1 MSNDLDK
8 PRQGIQSIEVG
19 ARLLRALANSGRP
32 TMLRDLAKDAGMPA
46 AKAHR
51 YLVSFVRMG
60 LVEQDPAS
68 SRYALG
74 PFALE
79 LGLACLGR
87 LDPVRIAGPILDELC
102 EAIQETV
109 ALAVWGN
116 RGPTIVRLAEPPG
129 PINVTLRA
137 GTVLPLTTSATGR
150 AFSAFLRSPALKR
163 IADDEM
169 KSLAAATPGLTLA
182 ELKRDFEASQSEAKE
197 NGVGRASGSLSP
209 GVNGFSAPVFDYTG
223 EMVAAVTT
231 LGAVGHLDSRVDSAP
246 ITALKGAAEQL
257 SSLLG
262 HAATPL

>member
-19 ARLLRALANSGRP
+19 ARLLRALATSGRP
-32 TMLRDLAKDAGMPA
+32 TMLRDLARDAGMPA

-102 EAIQETV
+102 EAIHETV

-116 RGPTIVRLAEPPG
+116 RGPTIVRLTEPPG
-129 PINVTLRA
+129 PITVTLRA

-150 AFSAFLRSPALKR
+150 TFASFLRSPALKR
-163 IADDEM
+163 IAEDEM
-169 KSLAAATPGLTLA
+169 KNLALNSGTSLA
-182 ELKRDFEASQSEAKE
+182 ELKRDFEASQIEARA
-197 NGVGRASGSLSP
+197 NGVGHVSGSLSP
-209 GVNGFSAPVFDYTG
+209 VVNGFSAPVFDYTG
-223 EMVAAVTT
+223 EMVAAITT
-231 LGAVGHLDSRVDSAP
+231 LGAIGHLDIRMDSAP
-246 ITALKGAAEQL
+246 ITALKAAADQL

-262 HAATPL
+262 HTSTAP